1 MLRADVPMRMLR
13 LGGNFWVSAG
23 EIVLV
28 QGFPSRPSR
37 REKARAEAAGCFYE
51 ALLSTSKRG
60 RTRSLVTLRNGW
72 VIGSASRPET
82 LARRLL
88 QIEGMAPPSD
98 AAPCAFELDE
108 GRMEPPLKAPIETTE
123 EVSLRRDTSDATMD
137 NSAATSTATST
148 PHRSRL
154 PFFRR

>member
-1 MLRADVPMRMLR
+1 MRMLR
-13 LGGNFWVSAG
+13 LGGHFWVSAG

-51 ALLSTSKRG
+51 AVLSTSKRG

-88 QIEGMAPPSD
+88 HVEGVVAIGD
-98 AAPCAFELDE
+98 AAPRAFELEESALDE
-108 GRMEPPLKAPIETTE
+108 GLMEPPKEVAV
-123 EVSLRRDTSDATMD
+123 EVSLRKDTSETTLE
-137 NSAATSTATST
+137 NSIAEPVLRRT
-148 PHRSRL
+148 RL
-154 PFFRR
+154 PFLRR